1 MIPPTLKEQL
11 LTAALDLRTP
21 LMQWRRHLHRHPELS
36 QEEVETTA
44 YVARH
49 LRALRL
55 SPVLEPARTGLWVD
69 IEGQSGGGIV
79 ALRADIDALPIQ
91 DAKSVA
97 YRSTCEGVM
106 HACGH
111 DGHTAMLMGAAQL
124 LVGMRDALPGTVRL
138 IFQPSEEVSPGGAD
152 EMISRG
158 VMEGVEAVLALHL
171 SPELPTGTFGLRP
184 GAITASV
191 AAFQLK
197 IMGQGGHPARPHL
210 AVDPVLIVARLVQD
224 IMLGIGRRLDAREP
238 VLTTIGQ
245 IHGGRAPN
253 VIPGQASLGG
263 SVRSASS
270 AQMDQVPGLIRELAD
285 AATATWGGTYEL
297 EFRRGS
303 PPVLNDPALVH
314 RMRSLISDLLGTEHS
329 RWVDKPSMG
338 GEDFSRYLEFAPG
351 VMTRLG
357 CTNPDSAPLD
367 LHTNTFDLD
376 EDALWQG
383 MAVLVGMSA
392 QLLRRREEEKPATGV
407 EKD

>member
-1 MIPPTLKEQL
+1 MIPRQTRENLLAAATDLRPTLS
-11 LTAALDLRTP
+11 
-21 LMQWRRHLHRHPELS
+21 QWRRHMHRHPELS

-69 IEGQSGGGIV
+69 IEGRSDGGLV
-79 ALRADIDALPIQ
+79 ALRADIDGLPIQ

-97 YRSTCEGVM
+97 YCSTRDGVM

-124 LVGMRDALPGTVRL
+124 LVGMRDELPGTVRL

-152 EMISRG
+152 EMIRRG
-158 VMEGVEAVLALHL
+158 VMEGVEAIFALHL

-191 AAFQLK
+191 AAFHLSVQ
-197 IMGQGGHPARPHL
+197 GQGGHPARPHL

-263 SVRSASS
+263 SVRTASA
-270 AQMDQVPGLIRELAD
+270 AQMDQVPGLIREFAD

-314 RMRSLISDLLGTEHS
+314 RMRSLISDLMGTEHS

-338 GEDFSRYLEFAPG
+338 GEDFSRYLAHAPG
-351 VMTRLG
+351 VMARLG
-357 CTNPDSAPLD
+357 CTTPDADQLD

-383 MAVLVGMSA
+383 LAVLVGMA
-392 QLLRRREEEKPATGV
+392 LQLLRGRDEGQPLG
-407 EKD
+407 

>member
-1 MIPPTLKEQL
+1 MTNATLRAQVLE
-11 LTAALDLRTP
+11 AARELRP
-21 LMQWRRHLHRHPELS
+21 NLSQWRRHLHRHPELS

-49 LRALRL
+49 LRVLRL

-69 IEGQSGGGIV
+69 IPGQADGDVV

-91 DAKSVA
+91 DAKTVP
-97 YRSTCEGVM
+97 YRSTCDGVM

-124 LVGMRDALPGTVRL
+124 LVAMRDRLPGTVRL

-152 EMISRG
+152 EMIRRG
-158 VMEGVEAVLALHL
+158 VMEDVEAVLALHM

-191 AAFQLK
+191 ASFQLTVK
-197 IMGQGGHPARPHL
+197 GQGGHPARPHL

-224 IMLGIGRRLDAREP
+224 IMFGIGRRLDAREP

-263 SVRSASS
+263 SVRTASV
-270 AQMDQVPGLIRELAD
+270 AQMDQVPELIGELAD

-297 EFRRGS
+297 DFRRGS

-314 RMRSLISDLLGTEHS
+314 RMRSAISSLLGAEHS
-329 RWVDKPSMG
+329 RWVDQPSMG

-351 VMTRLG
+351 VMARLG
-357 CTNPDSAPLD
+357 CTQAGATPLD

-376 EDALWQG
+376 EDTLWQG
-383 MAVLVGMSA
+383 TAVLVAMA
-392 QLLRRREEEKPATGV
+392 HHLLSRGADEKPEGGIA
-407 EKD
+407 